1 MRYIVQLTGTQVKY
15 GDDSDIFQFQL
26 WEGPSN
32 VRTVDDA
39 IVDLTGSIVTVDIA
53 NDSGFVGRFVT
64 TTIPEKGIVNID
76 MSNEVITALPADT
89 YYFQVEVDNGTKK
102 KIFPTDGGDIIK
114 IFKSLTETQGE
125 LVPRTTIDDVLN
137 RVDEKISEYTK
148 TVAKGDKG
156 DKGDMDLSQIT
167 IGGRNL
173 VSGTSDK
180 VVQATNWNM
189 QVADIK
195 YDESLGRNLY
205 ASVLINNAD
214 HADTLI
220 QGSSYI
226 VLENIDTSGNILK
239 SITGNII
246 KYNANGISQC
256 SISMDDN
263 TASVRVRIRT
273 NNMMANTYY
282 SRLKVE
288 RGNVPT
294 DWTPAPE
301 DINPNLAIGGRN
313 LLLDT
318 RRSFTAN
325 GNNSVNGNL
334 DAYGGRYY
342 LAGNKKVSDLYNQ
355 YGSSG
360 YLTLSFDWVAS
371 GNTISGSFTP
381 RWDISPWEGGFV
393 AVKLSGTNTSGHYK
407 YTIQLNA
414 NGYSTSAATLVRFRQ
429 DNLQGTITVS
439 NLKLEAS
446 NVVTDWTPAPED
458 VPSNDAQLVH
468 KTGNETVA
476 GDKTFTSPIIGTL
489 KTYEIKDGYD
499 MNGYKIDGIFFTNGA
514 KNLVN
519 YPANASTWATL
530 VVHVISD
537 STATQTL
544 IDTNNDIYVRTLGG
558 NPATWGSWTKQTSEA
573 DTKAFQDKL
582 IAWETP
588 KVYDIPMTGVFA
600 NSTVKGNLL
609 VKGNTLSFNFGGSTG
624 TLDAIPDA
632 DNVIGQL
639 PDEVAKPLY
648 TIRGFAINVSQSG
661 APDVAIRINPGG
673 NITFNPDSSY
683 TPKNANE
690 YWELSATG
698 FTREVLNPLANTTY
712 ANALVLG
719 AGIGGQG
726 ATFTKDYYMGMGGID
741 DIKLYVYDRNKKSQI
756 VVDGGFGHNNDGFVG
771 HANNLAVLKDESS
784 TGGKIWLAASHMY
797 NNGLAIISYTPST
810 GKGQTEGHI
819 TVTATDGTKETSM
832 LITSTQAMDA
842 NGTLIISAAGKL
854 FKGTVDLTKLN
865 TEQTASFNPISK
877 NAPTANDYQNMVGS
891 TLASLLTTGQSHWV
905 DLENNLFYS
914 IRTMNSLGFTI
925 SLVME
930 MKLLGASDN
939 PVLTG
944 NYWMTNEPSW
954 SNNEIEAIWFEN
966 NKLMASYTK
975 STSSLGAN
983 MMVAELTKL

>member
-15 GDDSDIFQFQL
+15 GDDADIFQFQL
-26 WEGPSN
+26 WESSSN
-32 VRTVDDA
+32 TRTVEDS
-39 IVDLTGSIVTVDIA
+39 IVDLTGSVVTVDIA
-53 NDSGFVGRFVT
+53 NGSGFVGRFVT
-64 TTIPEKGIVNID
+64 TTVPEKGIVNID

-137 RVDEKISEYTK
+137 KVDEKIAEYTK
-148 TVAKGDKG
+148 TIAKGDKG
-156 DKGDMDLSQIT
+156 DTGPQGPQGIQGPMGPQGPTGPVGPQGPKGDMDLSQIAV
-167 IGGRNL
+167 GGRNL
-173 VSGTSDK
+173 LVGSQNFDGEGWDFY
-180 VVQATNWNM
+180 QATVNKSDF
-189 QVADIK
+189 QG
-195 YDESLGRNLY
+195 L
-205 ASVLINNAD
+205 ASTSAT
-214 HADTLI
+214 AAW
-220 QGSSYI
+220 GSPRYKLS
-226 VLENIDTSGNILK
+226 VLENQGKIVSTNVQYVLSAWVNNTGTSPID
-239 SITGNII
+239 
-246 KYNANGISQC
+246 
-256 SISMDDN
+256 
-263 TASVRVRIRT
+263 VRISSV
-273 NNMMANTYY
+273 NIDLDNQDMATIPANSGWVRIASKPFKFTKTTGLSDYL
-282 SRLKVE
+282 RFRAPTTVQEGVFKQAGLKLE
-288 RGNVPT
+288 IGNVAT

-301 DINPNLAIGGRN
+301 DI
-313 LLLDT
+313 D
-318 RRSFTAN
+318 S
-325 GNNSVNGNL
+325 
-334 DAYGGRYY
+334 AYVKKSRELPAEARDFNY
-342 LAGNKKVSDLYNQ
+342 LATHMQTYQGTWYNRNESVANAPTDNWTYSVIEVIAGNAETTGVIRTTRFATNAIYS
-355 YGSSG
+355 
-360 YLTLSFDWVAS
+360 A
-371 GNTISGSFTP
+371 TIN
-381 RWDISPWEGGFV
+381 GG
-393 AVKLSGTNTSGHYK
+393 
-407 YTIQLNA
+407 TIQRWVLIA
-414 NGYSTSAATLVRFRQ
+414 DDT
-429 DNLQGTITVS
+429 TV
-439 NLKLEAS
+439 
-446 NVVTDWTPAPED
+446 
-458 VPSNDAQLVH
+458 VH
-468 KTGNETVA
+468 KTGTETIP

-499 MNGYKIDGIFFTNGA
+499 MNGYRTDGTYFLNGA
-514 KNLVN
+514 KNIVN
-519 YPANASTWATL
+519 YPTNASTWATL
-530 VVHVISD
+530 VVHAISNT
-537 STATQTL
+537 TATQTL
-544 IDTNNDIYVRTLGG
+544 IDTNNNIYVRTLGG
-558 NPATWGSWTKQTSEA
+558 NPATWGNWTKQTSEA

-609 VKGNTLSFNFGGSTG
+609 IKGNTLSFNFGGSTG

-661 APDVAIRINPGG
+661 APDVAIRINSGG
-673 NITFNPDSSY
+673 SITFNPDGPY
-683 TPKNANE
+683 TPKNVNE

-819 TVTATDGTKETSM
+819 TVTATDGTKDTSM
-832 LITSTQAMDA
+832 LITSTQAIDT
-842 NGTLIISAAGKL
+842 NGMLVVSAAGKL

-865 TEQTASFNPISK
+865 TEQTASFSPISK
-877 NAPTANDYQNMVGS
+877 NAPTSNDYQNMVGS

-983 MMVAELTKL
+983 MMVAELTKI

>member
-1 MRYIVQLTGTQVKY
+1 MRYIVQKTGTQVKY
-15 GDDSDIFQFQL
+15 GDDSDVFQFEL
-26 WEGPSN
+26 WEGSSN
-32 VRTVDDA
+32 VRTVEDA
-39 IVDLTGSIVTVDIA
+39 IVDLTGSVVTVDIA

-64 TTIPEKGIVNID
+64 TTVPEKGIVNID

-137 RVDEKISEYTK
+137 KVDEKIAEYTS
-148 TVAKGDKG
+148 TIAKGDQG
-156 DKGDMDLSQIT
+156 IQGPIGPVGPTGPTGPVGPAGPQGPKGDMDLSQIT
-167 IGGRNL
+167 VGGRNL
-173 VSGTSDK
+173 IVRTGELVGKMIGQDGELADWDSYSAVTQATIKVSPGEPLTMSGT
-180 VVQATNWNM
+180 
-189 QVADIK
+189 
-195 YDESLGRNLY
+195 
-205 ASVLINNAD
+205 
-214 HADTLI
+214 
-220 QGSSYI
+220 
-226 VLENIDTSGNILK
+226 
-239 SITGNII
+239 TG
-246 KYNANGISQC
+246 G
-256 SISMDDN
+256 DN
-263 TASVRVRIRT
+263 TFRYAFYDNTGKTIMRSYVDHLSPATTVIAPAESETFRISYPRASQVK
-273 NNMMANTYY
+273 
-282 SRLKVE
+282 LE

-294 DWTPAPE
+294 DW
-301 DINPNLAIGGRN
+301 
-313 LLLDT
+313 
-318 RRSFTAN
+318 S
-325 GNNSVNGNL
+325 
-334 DAYGGRYY
+334 
-342 LAGNKKVSDLYNQ
+342 
-355 YGSSG
+355 
-360 YLTLSFDWVAS
+360 
-371 GNTISGSFTP
+371 
-381 RWDISPWEGGFV
+381 
-393 AVKLSGTNTSGHYK
+393 
-407 YTIQLNA
+407 
-414 NGYSTSAATLVRFRQ
+414 
-429 DNLQGTITVS
+429 
-439 NLKLEAS
+439 
-446 NVVTDWTPAPED
+446 PAPED
-458 VPSNDAQLVH
+458 VDSTYVKKSGDTMTGYLTVPRVTATDFIAGFHNVIQVPDTTTKVIDLINNDFIKGLGYWKEQTFISYNTALSDAPTNDMYSIIKLATRGTNRTYVEYSDLSGNVWHTTATGSTLNPWVKQANDAEVVH
-468 KTGNETVA
+468 KTGNETIA
-476 GDKTFTSPIIGTL
+476 GDKSFTSPIIGTL

-499 MNGYKIDGIFFTNGA
+499 MNGYKTDGTFFTNGA

-519 YPANASTWATL
+519 YPANASAWATL
-530 VVHVISD
+530 VVHAISD

-544 IDTNNDIYVRTLGG
+544 IDTNNNIYVRTLGG

-573 DTKAFQDKL
+573 DTKVFQDKL

-609 VKGNTLSFNFGGSTG
+609 IKGNTLSFNFGGSTG

-661 APDVAIRINPGG
+661 APDVAIRINSGG
-673 NITFNPDSSY
+673 SITFNPDGPY
-683 TPKNANE
+683 TPKNTNE

-726 ATFTKDYYMGMGGID
+726 ATFTKDYYIGMGGID

-819 TVTATDGTKETSM
+819 TVTATDGTKDTSM
-832 LITSTQAMDA
+832 LITSTQAIDT
-842 NGTLIISAAGKL
+842 NGMLVVSAAGKL

-865 TEQTASFNPISK
+865 TEQTASFSPISK
-877 NAPTANDYQNMVGS
+877 NAPTSNDYQNMVGS

-925 SLVME
+925 SIVME

-966 NKLMASYTK
+966 NKLMVSYTK

>member
-1 MRYIVQLTGTQVKY
+1 MRYIVQKTGTQVKY
-15 GDDSDIFQFQL
+15 GDDSDVFQFEL

-32 VRTVDDA
+32 VRTVEDA
-39 IVDLTGSIVTVDIA
+39 IVDLTGSVVTVDIA

-137 RVDEKISEYTK
+137 RVDEKIAEYTS
-148 TVAKGDKG
+148 TIAKGDKG

-167 IGGRNL
+167 VGGRNIL
-173 VSGTSDK
+173 
-180 VVQATNWNM
+180 
-189 QVADIK
+189 
-195 YDESLGRNLY
+195 LG
-205 ASVLINNAD
+205 
-214 HADTLI
+214 
-220 QGSSYI
+220 
-226 VLENIDTSGNILK
+226 
-239 SITGNII
+239 TGN
-246 KYNANGISQC
+246 
-256 SISMDDN
+256 
-263 TASVRVRIRT
+263 
-273 NNMMANTYY
+273 
-282 SRLKVE
+282 
-288 RGNVPT
+288 
-294 DWTPAPE
+294 
-301 DINPNLAIGGRN
+301 
-313 LLLDT
+313 
-318 RRSFTAN
+318 SFTGVGDNSTN
-325 GNNSVNGNL
+325 GTFN
-334 DAYGGRYY
+334 AQGGRYY
-342 LAGNKKVSDLYNQ
+342 LAGGKKVSDLYKQ

-360 YLTLSFDWVAS
+360 YLTLSFDWTAS
-371 GNTISGSFTP
+371 GSTISGQFSPVWNNTP
-381 RWDISPWEGGFV
+381 WGGLSISGGIQP
-393 AVKLSGTNTSGHYK
+393 SITNTSGYYK
-407 YTIQLNA
+407 ATISLKA
-414 NGYSTSAATLVRFRQ
+414 NGYSTGIATGIQFRQ
-429 DNLQGTITVS
+429 DNLQGNITIS
-439 NLKLEAS
+439 NVKLEAG
-446 NVVTDWTPAPED
+446 NVPTDWTPAPED
-458 VPSNDAQLVH
+458 APSNDAQLVH
-468 KTGNETVA
+468 KTGNETIA
-476 GDKTFTSPIIGTL
+476 GDKSFTSPIIGTL

-499 MNGYKIDGIFFTNGA
+499 MNGYNTDGTYFLNGA
-514 KNLVN
+514 KNIVN
-519 YPANASTWATL
+519 YPTNASTWATL
-530 VVHVISD
+530 VVHAISNT
-537 STATQTL
+537 TATQTL
-544 IDTNNDIYVRTLGG
+544 IDTNNNIYVRTLGG

-624 TLDAIPDA
+624 TLDAIPDG

-661 APDVAIRINPGG
+661 APDVAIRINSGG
-673 NITFNPDSSY
+673 GITFNPDGPY
-683 TPKNANE
+683 TPKNTNE

-726 ATFTKDYYMGMGGID
+726 ATFTKDYYIGMGGID

-819 TVTATDGTKETSM
+819 TVTATDGTKDTSM
-832 LITSTQAMDA
+832 LITSTQAIDT
-842 NGTLIISAAGKL
+842 NGMLVVSAAGKL

-865 TEQTASFNPISK
+865 TEQTASFSPISK
-877 NAPTANDYQNMVGS
+877 NAPTSNDYQNMVGS